1 MEKRYNMI
9 PFGAAQQSDRS
20 RTAPRRRHLGLA
32 LALPLLAA
40 LAGCAGNNTAQNASA
55 GKTPDGTI
63 VMHQVQAAFIG
74 SGNGGD
80 GTLTYQGQAYHFV
93 IGGLGVGGIGASTID
108 ATGEV
113 YNLHSVNDF
122 PGSYVQGR
130 VGFAFGQASHGDLWL
145 QNKAGVVLHLV
156 AKRTGLMLSLGGD
169 VILIEMK

>member
-1 MEKRYNMI
+1 MTQ
-9 PFGAAQQSDRS
+9 PFARLYHEGRGSAL
-20 RTAPRRRHLGLA
+20 PRRRLGLLALLPA
-32 LALPLLAA
+32 LAL
-40 LAGCAGNNTAQNASA
+40 LAGCAGHNAAQTAAA

-74 SGNGGD
+74 SGNAGD
-80 GTLTYQGQAYHFV
+80 GTLTYQGRAYPFV

-113 YNLHSVNDF
+113 YNLKSMKDF

-130 VGFAFGQASHGDLWL
+130 MGYALGTQSHGDLWL
-145 QNKAGVVLHLV
+145 QNDAGVVLHLA

-169 VILIEMK
+169 VILIQMK

>member
-1 MEKRYNMI
+1 MTRPFVKRH
-9 PFGAAQQSDRS
+9 PETCGPTPQ
-20 RTAPRRRHLGLA
+20 RRRLGLLALLPA
-32 LALPLLAA
+32 LAL
-40 LAGCAGNNTAQNASA
+40 LAGCAGNNGAQNAAA
-55 GKTPDGTI
+55 GKIPDGTI

-80 GTLTYQGQAYHFV
+80 GTLTYQGRTYPFV

-113 YNLHSVNDF
+113 YNLKSVAQF

-130 VGFAFGQASHGDLWL
+130 MGYAFGTESHGDLWL
-145 QNKAGVVLHLV
+145 KNDAGVVLHLA

-169 VILIEMK
+169 VILIQMK